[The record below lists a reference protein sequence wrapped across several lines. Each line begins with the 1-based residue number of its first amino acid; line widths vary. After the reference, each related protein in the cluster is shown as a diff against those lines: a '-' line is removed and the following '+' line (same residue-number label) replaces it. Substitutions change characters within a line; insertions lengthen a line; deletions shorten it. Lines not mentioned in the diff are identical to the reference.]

1 MTHVATMGAFSCA
14 TIAIGRFKNQ
24 YDINEEYKQDKKAFR
39 ARFKA
44 NGLTVGKFYTDILY
58 PVAQDLGRS
67 AEYPFELL
75 MEEIE
80 KSAINDKFIIAVL
93 NENLFLMKDGYWPK
107 ELNRWGFKL
116 IDKTN
121 NDIGGVNYIFTRNR
135 NRLVITKDEK

>member
-24 YDINEEYKQDKKAFR
+24 YDINEKYKQDKKAFR
-39 ARFKA
+39 EGFKA
-44 NGLTVGKFYTDILY
+44 AGFTVSSFYNEILY
-58 PVAQDLGRS
+58 PIAQNLGRS
-67 AEYPFELL
+67 AEYPFEFL

-80 KSAINDKFIIAVL
+80 KSEMNGKFIIAVL
-93 NENLFLMKDGYWPK
+93 NSDLFLMKDGYWPK
-107 ELNRWGFKL
+107 ELNRWGFEL

-135 NRLVITKDEK
+135 NRLGITKDEK